1 MYTTMPGPPG
11 TLPALTLVAWAL
23 PHPPEKSP
31 SLLVNGGFHTGPSI
45 LLTSSIRLPPADQ
58 PQVAPASCSRA
69 TRGGV
74 GHLCSSDQG
83 GHTQGEKDLQNDS
96 AAPSQVS
103 QGG

>member
-11 TLPALTLVAWAL
+11 TLPALSLVAWAL

-31 SLLVNGGFHTGPSI
+31 SLLVSGGFHTGPSI

-69 TRGGV
+69 TRGGA
-74 GHLCSSDQG
+74 
-83 GHTQGEKDLQNDS
+83 TPLQLRRGR
-96 AAPSQVS
+96 PHP
-103 QGG
+103 GREGFTK